1 MLKAIDFYALFC
13 YHNRVM
19 STAKVFSGKCFEKQ
33 EVNESEEMLMNINE
47 KEKTEDFE
55 FLYNAVLKLKTSEEC
70 DRFFKDQCTMQELI
84 SITQR
89 LRVAKLLSE
98 KKIYTSIVSETGAST
113 ATISRVNR
121 TLNYGNSGY
130 DLVFDRMS
138 PEELK

>member
-1 MLKAIDFYALFC
+1 
-13 YHNRVM
+13 
-19 STAKVFSGKCFEKQ
+19 
-33 EVNESEEMLMNINE
+33 
-47 KEKTEDFE
+47 
-55 FLYNAVLKLKTSEEC
+55 
-70 DRFFKDQCTMQELI
+70 MQELI

-130 DLVFDRMS
+130 NLVFDRMS